1 MLYITSIIA
10 ILMPSFILMLPGSI
24 LFPYIFLFGGIVF
37 TIHTISIGGILL
49 EVTTNENRALYTGL
63 TGAGS
68 ILPVIFP
75 FIGGWIITQFGFNL
89 FFILFIVVILLSFD
103 SIYKIKCKK

>member
-1 MLYITSIIA
+1 MLYATSLIALVIPLLII
-10 ILMPSFILMLPGSI
+10 MLPGSI

-37 TIHTISIGGILL
+37 TIHNITISGILL

-63 TGAGS
+63 SGAGA

-75 FIGGWIITQFGFNL
+75 FIAGWVITEFGFNPFFVL
-89 FFILFIVVILLSFD
+89 FMIVIFISFY
-103 SIYKIKCKK
+103 SIYKINCKK